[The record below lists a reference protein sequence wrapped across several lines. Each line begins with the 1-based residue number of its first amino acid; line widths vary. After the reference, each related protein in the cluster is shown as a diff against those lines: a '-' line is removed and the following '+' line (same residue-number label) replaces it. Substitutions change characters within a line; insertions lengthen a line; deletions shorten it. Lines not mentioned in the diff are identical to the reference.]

1 MESKKDCECTDE
13 CLGYLTKDCKG
24 LYYDRTYQPISLSKV
39 EKKETL
45 SLGKLV
51 EEAGSEEELIKIL
64 KLPHIAPLVR
74 EAMRNNCKK

>member
-1 MESKKDCECTDE
+1 MKKEE
-13 CLGYLTKDCKG
+13 PK
-24 LYYDRTYQPISLSKV
+24 Q
-39 EKKETL
+39 ETL
-45 SLGKLV
+45 SWGKLV